1 MNDRELVIIQS
12 AGLVSLATSKL
23 CEGLHG
29 LLDNL
34 NDVSLEALE
43 VVLNSNQVISV
54 VVLGND
60 LAVQTV
66 QDTAVDDIRVVV
78 AVEMTPRRV
87 ERSRMLSKQLY
98 LLLSGVASLVNFLCA
113 LLGAM
118 GELLG
123 LVLDLLMQAF
133 ENGED
138 RALDALFGFDVGVD
152 EGLRVGAHV
161 LEESGNA
168 AQTLVEVVALL
179 EGVVDGLLCIK
190 LVIKV
195 Y

>member
-1 MNDRELVIIQS
+1 
-12 AGLVSLATSKL
+12 
-23 CEGLHG
+23 
-29 LLDNL
+29 
-34 NDVSLEALE
+34 
-43 VVLNSNQVISV
+43 
-54 VVLGND
+54 
-60 LAVQTV
+60 
-66 QDTAVDDIRVVV
+66 
-78 AVEMTPRRV
+78 
-87 ERSRMLSKQLY
+87 
-98 LLLSGVASLVNFLCA
+98 
-113 LLGAM
+113 
-118 GELLG
+118 
-123 LVLDLLMQAF
+123 MQAF